1 MVVLAKQTQ
10 GFAMVWSL
18 QDTSAWGGVEH
29 RVEHVG
35 WKKQQQQQWHQHKF
49 FLELQQKQ
57 LQQRKQRIQQE
68 HEQER
73 WCRRTILA
81 TTAINCGGSN
91 SAGQSYYHSSRSSLQ
106 LRVVLQQPQEHL
118 PKPSFLPNYQ
128 STSGM

>member
-1 MVVLAKQTQ
+1 
-10 GFAMVWSL
+10 MVWSL

-81 TTAINCGGSN
+81 TTAINCGEATTTVLDHPCN
-91 SAGQSYYHSSRSSLQ
+91 SELYYNNHKNICQNRPSYQITKAQAGCDEER
-106 LRVVLQQPQEHL
+106 
-118 PKPSFLPNYQ
+118 
-128 STSGM
+128 